1 METLKGYI
9 IDQVKKYPK
18 LELQD
23 LVKLIYQNT
32 FGPGHLVTD
41 ALSSLE
47 RLKQEYKEVMGE
59 HVNPLETQVTTYEK
73 IGNGLVRVNLK
84 GLEEKALPII
94 NRMFVITA
102 NDFKGSQET
111 FLQNLELL
119 VQMSKNGEIPFNLD
133 QVKAYLEVYK
143 EKGYPCVSHSEV
155 FKANYEPSYRVI
167 ASKYIELLEVCTRIE
182 TLLTNKKQ
190 VIVGIDGPCGSGKTT
205 LASLL
210 AKLYEAS
217 TIHMDDFFLPP
228 DLRTK
233 ERLEEVGGNVHYE
246 RFEEE
251 VIKNLKSGM
260 PFSYRPFKCM
270 NMAYGED
277 IQITPTP
284 LTIIEGSYSMR
295 EEFRLVYDLKLFK
308 TISKEEQISRILKR
322 NGPEQLVHFINKW
335 IPKEE
340 AYFKEKNILQCVDLI
355 L

>member
-9 IDQVKKYPK
+9 IDQVKKYPR

-32 FGPGHLVTD
+32 FGPGHLVIDTF
-41 ALSSLE
+41 SSLE
-47 RLKQEYKEVMGE
+47 RLEQEYKEVMGE
-59 HVNPLETQVTTYEK
+59 NINPLETKVIAHEK
-73 IGNGLVRVNLK
+73 IGNGLVRVGLK
-84 GLEEKALPII
+84 GLEEKQLPII
-94 NRMFVITA
+94 NRMFVVTA
-102 NDFKGSQET
+102 NDFKGNQET

-119 VQMSKNGEIPFNLD
+119 VQMSKDEEIPFDVD
-133 QVKAYLEVYK
+133 QVKAYLEAYK
-143 EKGYPCVSHSEV
+143 GKGYPCVSHSDI
-155 FKANYEPSYRVI
+155 FKVNYRPSYRVI
-167 ASKYIELLEVCTRIE
+167 DTKYIALLHVCTRIE

-190 VIVGIDGPCGSGKTT
+190 VIVAIDGPCGSGKTT
-205 LASLL
+205 LARLL

-217 TIHMDDFFLPP
+217 VIHMDDFFLPP

-246 RFEEE
+246 RFQEE

-260 PFSYRPFKCM
+260 PFSYHPFKCT
-270 NMAYGED
+270 NMAYGEE

-295 EEFRLVYDLKLFK
+295 EEFRSVYDLKLFK
-308 TISKEEQISRILKR
+308 TVSKEEQISRILKR
-322 NGPEQLVHFINKW
+322 NGQEQLVHFINKW

-340 AYFKEKNILQCVDLI
+340 IYFKEKDIIQFIDVI
-355 L
+355 V

>member
-9 IDQVKKYPK
+9 IDQVKKYSR

-41 ALSSLE
+41 AFSSLE
-47 RLKQEYKEVMGE
+47 RLRQEYKEVMGE
-59 HVNPLETQVTTYEK
+59 HINPLETKEMTYEK

-84 GLEEKALPII
+84 GLEEEALPII

-119 VQMSKNGEIPFNLD
+119 VQMSKNGEIPFKLE

-143 EKGYPCVSHSEV
+143 EKAYPCVSHSEV

-217 TIHMDDFFLPP
+217 VIHMDDFFLPP

-277 IQITPTP
+277 IQIIPTP

-295 EEFRLVYDLKLFK
+295 EEVRLAYDLKLFK

-340 AYFKEKNILQCVDLI
+340 AYFQEKDILQCVDLI